1 MRSYPRYAIQ
11 ISNSLIPDGRI
22 GLGFLYKKPEHNGRP
37 IIDPS
42 YPNSKSPTAT
52 QRQEWP
58 KIQKRKKR
66 EKKFLPNPIP
76 EQPPVCSCA
85 ENRTGP
91 KQALR
96 LVRPHAP
103 LVVRKARKTLG

>member
-22 GLGFLYKKPEHNGRP
+22 GLGFLFKKPEHNGRLI

-52 QRQEWP
+52 QKQEWP

-66 EKKFLPNPIP
+66 EKKFLPNPISD
-76 EQPPVCSCA
+76 QTPVYLPI
-85 ENRTGP
+85 P

-96 LVRPHAP
+96 LMRPPAP